1 MQPTY
6 GNWKIVREI
15 GRGSFGVVYEIARE
29 EYGYTY
35 HAALKVITIPQER
48 SEVDQIRSQGLSEA
62 DVTEYYKGIVEDC
75 VREIAMMSQM
85 QGHTNIVNYQN
96 HEVQPHTDGFGW
108 DILIQMELLTSL
120 SKYTA
125 SHVITLRD
133 VVNVG
138 IGVCHALERCQKLH
152 IIHRDIK
159 PDNIFV
165 SDQGDFKLGDF
176 GIART
181 AERTMSGMSR
191 KGTYTYMAPE
201 IYSGKAYSD
210 SVDLY
215 SLGLVLYRL
224 LNNNRG
230 PFMPPYPDKIQYKD
244 QEQALIRRMQGE
256 PLPMPGKDQG
266 RLAEIVLKAC
276 SFDPKDRYA
285 SPKEMREE
293 LEALLKDEEEHKKA
307 AAIELEEQLDD
318 QPADEEG
325 KQPEEKTEP
334 TTPHSEETPQEA
346 AEDGPVTPFD
356 QTAKDETEEET
367 VFLSEKADEPAEEVA
382 ASDQEETPKEDTEEG
397 TISLFDKPGEEE
409 TVFLPEKKDKTA
421 EEVVASDQEETPKE
435 DTDEGTIS
443 LFDKT
448 GEVVSEEETVFLSEK
463 ADEPAEDVVSSDQE
477 ETPKADT
484 EDGTISLFDKT
495 GEIAS
500 EEETVFLWDEKDKSA
515 EEQEELQEED
525 TQDVQRTEEEDGVAE
540 QPKSWKKKVLI
551 ACAAVLVLVCGY
563 FGFYR
568 LTTVAVPDV
577 MNLSIAEAEE
587 LFKENG
593 LILEEGKS
601 VYSEEAD
608 KGKIASCEREGK
620 RAKKGAVLSVAVSLG
635 KQTEVKDYTG
645 KQADKVKK
653 SLTKRGITVKEKKQ
667 YSLKYDKGV
676 IVKQSSEK
684 GAKLAEGD
692 TMTLTV
698 SKGPKPVKLE
708 QFTGMSQKDAVQK
721 AEKLGLK
728 VKTSEAFSSIAQKG
742 NVAEQSPKAGE
753 TVQEG
758 DTITF
763 TISKGAEQVKVP
775 NLMGKTRAEAESAL
789 KAAGLSVGSVTTSY
803 SSYAY
808 GNVCGQG
815 KTAGSQ
821 TDKGSAVNFTISVGA
836 KPVYTPKYT
845 PKSSYTPK
853 KSSGSTKKKKNKKK
867 SDTVVVNDK
876 DVDWW

>member
-244 QEQALIRRMQGE
+244 QEQALIRRMRGE
-256 PLPMPGKDQG
+256 PLPMPGKSQG

-293 LEALLKDEEEHKKA
+293 LEALLKNEEERKKTVVDEQTEPVDPQSTDEE
-307 AAIELEEQLDD
+307 DR
-318 QPADEEG
+318 
-325 KQPEEKTEP
+325 QPEEKTEP
-334 TTPHSEETPQEA
+334 SAPHSEEVPQE
-346 AEDGPVTPFD
+346 
-356 QTAKDETEEET
+356 
-367 VFLSEKADEPAEEVA
+367 
-382 ASDQEETPKEDTEEG
+382 
-397 TISLFDKPGEEE
+397 
-409 TVFLPEKKDKTA
+409 TA
-421 EEVVASDQEETPKE
+421 EEVVASDQEETPKADSE
-435 DTDEGTIS
+435 EGTIS
-443 LFDKT
+443 LLDKT
-448 GEVVSEEETVFLSEK
+448 GEVVSEEETVFLPEK
-463 ADEPAEDVVSSDQE
+463 EEETAEEVVASDQE
-477 ETPKADT
+477 ETPKADP
-484 EDGTISLFDKT
+484 EEGTISLFDKT
-495 GEIAS
+495 GEVVP
-500 EEETVFLWDEKDKSA
+500 EEETVFLWEKEDKT
-515 EEQEELQEED
+515 EEQD
-525 TQDVQRTEEEDGVAE
+525 TVPEEEDRVAE

-577 MNLSIAEAEE
+577 MNLSVAEAEE

-676 IVKQSSEK
+676 IVKQSSEE

-708 QFTGMSQKDAVQK
+708 QFTGMSEKDAVKK

-821 TDKGSAVNFTISVGA
+821 ADKGSAVNFTVSVGA

-853 KSSGSTKKKKNKKK
+853 KSSGSTKKKSKKK

>member
-1 MQPTY
+1 MVLQY
-6 GNWKIVREI
+6 GDWSIVQEL
-15 GRGSFGVVYEIARE
+15 GKGSFGTVYEIE
-29 EYGYTY
+29 KSEFGYVY
-35 HAALKVITIPQER
+35 RAALKVIHIPQG
-48 SEVDQIRSQGLSEA
+48 VA
-62 DVTEYYKGIVEDC
+62 DVEQVRSLGMSENDITEYYQDIVTDC
-75 VREIAMMSQM
+75 IREIVLMSQM
-85 QGHTNIVNYQN
+85 QGHTNVVNYQA
-96 HEVQPHTDGFGW
+96 HEVRRQENGVGW
-108 DILIQMELLTSL
+108 DILIQMELLTPL
-120 SKYTA
+120 NQYMA
-125 SHVITLRD
+125 SHAMTRKD
-133 VVNVG
+133 VVILG
-138 IGVCHALERCQKLH
+138 ISVCKALERCQKLG

-159 PDNIFV
+159 PANIFV

-201 IYSGKAYSD
+201 VYQGKAYNHR
-210 SVDLY
+210 VDIY

-224 LNNNRG
+224 LNNNRE
-230 PFMPPYPDKIQYKD
+230 PFLPPYPQKIRYQD
-244 QEQALIRRMQGE
+244 QEQAMIRRMRGDRLPPPGE
-256 PLPMPGKDQG
+256 ERGK
-266 RLAEIVLKAC
+266 LAEIVLKAC

-285 SPKEMREE
+285 DPKEMREE
-293 LEALLKDEEEHKKA
+293 LEELLKDEEERKKTA
-307 AAIELEEQLDD
+307 AAEQTEPVDP
-318 QPADEEG
+318 QPTDEEG
-325 KQPEEKTEP
+325 KQPEEKSEP
-334 TTPHSEETPQEA
+334 TAPHSEETLQETV
-346 AEDGPVTPFD
+346 EDGTVTLFN
-356 QTAKDETEEET
+356 QTAKD
-367 VFLSEKADEPAEEVA
+367 
-382 ASDQEETPKEDTEEG
+382 
-397 TISLFDKPGEEE
+397 
-409 TVFLPEKKDKTA
+409 
-421 EEVVASDQEETPKE
+421 
-435 DTDEGTIS
+435 
-443 LFDKT
+443 
-448 GEVVSEEETVFLSEK
+448 
-463 ADEPAEDVVSSDQE
+463 
-477 ETPKADT
+477 
-484 EDGTISLFDKT
+484 
-495 GEIAS
+495 
-500 EEETVFLWDEKDKSA
+500 ETVFLWDEKDKSV
-515 EEQEELQEED
+515 EGQEELLEED
-525 TQDVQRTEEEDGVAE
+525 TQVVQRTEEEDRVAE

-577 MNLSIAEAEE
+577 MNLSVAEAEE

-593 LILEEGKS
+593 LILEEGES

-698 SKGPKPVKLE
+698 SKGPKSVKLE
-708 QFTGMSQKDAVQK
+708 QFTGMSQKDAVKK

-753 TVQEG
+753 TAQGG

-821 TDKGSAVNFTISVGA
+821 ADKGSAVNFTTSVGA

-853 KSSGSTKKKKNKKK
+853 KSSGITKKSGAKADAKA
-867 SDTVVVNDK
+867 SDFGL
-876 DVDWW
+876 

>member
-75 VREIAMMSQM
+75 VQEIAMMSQM

-125 SHVITLRD
+125 SHAITLRD

-138 IGVCHALERCQKLH
+138 IGVCHALERCRKLH

-201 IYSGKAYSD
+201 IYSGRAYSD

-244 QEQALIRRMQGE
+244 QEQALIRRMRGE
-256 PLPMPGKDQG
+256 PLPMPGHNQG

-293 LEALLKDEEEHKKA
+293 LEALLKNEEERKKV
-307 AAIELEEQLDD
+307 AAIEQEEQLDD
-318 QPADEEG
+318 RHTVKKPL
-325 KQPEEKTEP
+325 QPEEKTEP
-334 TTPHSEETPQEA
+334 AVPHSEEVPQEA
-346 AEDGPVTPFD
+346 AEDGTVTPFD

-367 VFLSEKADEPAEEVA
+367 VFLSEKADEPAEDVVVSDQEETPKEDTDEGTISLFDKTGEAVSEEETVFLSEKA
-382 ASDQEETPKEDTEEG
+382 DEPAEDVVASDQEETPKEDTEEG

-409 TVFLPEKKDKTA
+409 TVFLPEKKDKAA
-421 EEVVASDQEETPKE
+421 EE
-435 DTDEGTIS
+435 
-443 LFDKT
+443 
-448 GEVVSEEETVFLSEK
+448 
-463 ADEPAEDVVSSDQE
+463 VVSSDQE
-477 ETPKADT
+477 ETPK
-484 EDGTISLFDKT
+484 EVVP
-495 GEIAS
+495 

-525 TQDVQRTEEEDGVAE
+525 TQDVQRTEEEGGVAE

-551 ACAAVLVLVCGY
+551 ACVAVLVLVCGY

-593 LILEEGKS
+593 LILEEGES

-653 SLTKRGITVKEKKQ
+653 SLSKRGITVKEKKQ

-728 VKTSEAFSSIAQKG
+728 VKTSEAFSSTAQKG

-821 TDKGSAVNFTISVGA
+821 ADKGSAVNFTVSVGA

-853 KSSGSTKKKKNKKK
+853 KSSGSTKKKSGAKADAKA
-867 SDTVVVNDK
+867 SDFGL
-876 DVDWW
+876 

>member
-125 SHVITLRD
+125 SHAITVRD

-201 IYSGKAYSD
+201 IYSGRAYSD

-230 PFMPPYPDKIQYKD
+230 PFMPPYPEKIQYKD

-256 PLPMPGKDQG
+256 PLPMPGQNQG

-276 SFDPKDRYA
+276 SYDPKDRYA

-293 LEALLKDEEEHKKA
+293 LEALLKNEEERKKA
-307 AAIELEEQLDD
+307 AAIGQEEQLDD
-318 QPADEEG
+318 QPTDEEG
-325 KQPEEKTEP
+325 KQPEEKPEP
-334 TTPHSEETPQEA
+334 TTPHSEEVPQEA
-346 AEDGPVTPFD
+346 AEDGTVTPFD

-367 VFLSEKADEPAEEVA
+367 VFLSEKADEPAEEPDVVPTEGEVA

-409 TVFLPEKKDKTA
+409 TVFLTEKAKEAA
-421 EEVVASDQEETPKE
+421 EEVAASDQEEETPKE
-435 DTDEGTIS
+435 
-443 LFDKT
+443 
-448 GEVVSEEETVFLSEK
+448 VV
-463 ADEPAEDVVSSDQE
+463 P
-477 ETPKADT
+477 
-484 EDGTISLFDKT
+484 
-495 GEIAS
+495 
-500 EEETVFLWDEKDKSA
+500 EEETVFLWGKEDKTA
-515 EEQEELQEED
+515 KEQD
-525 TQDVQRTEEEDGVAE
+525 TVPEEEDRVAE

-593 LILEEGKS
+593 LILEKGES

-653 SLTKRGITVKEKKQ
+653 SLSKRGITVKEKKQ

-821 TDKGSAVNFTISVGA
+821 ADKGSAVSFTVSVGA

-853 KSSGSTKKKKNKKK
+853 KSSGSTKKKSGAKADAKA
-867 SDTVVVNDK
+867 SDFGL
-876 DVDWW
+876 

>member
-1 MQPTY
+1 MVLQY
-6 GNWKIVREI
+6 GDWSIVQEL
-15 GRGSFGVVYEIARE
+15 GKGSFGTVYEIE
-29 EYGYTY
+29 KSEFGYVY
-35 HAALKVITIPQER
+35 RAALKVIHIPQG
-48 SEVDQIRSQGLSEA
+48 VA
-62 DVTEYYKGIVEDC
+62 DVEQVRSLGMSENDITEYYQDIVTDC
-75 VREIAMMSQM
+75 IREIVLMSQM
-85 QGHTNIVNYQN
+85 QGHTNVVNYQA
-96 HEVQPHTDGFGW
+96 HEVRRQENGVGW
-108 DILIQMELLTSL
+108 DILIQMELLTPL
-120 SKYTA
+120 NQYMA
-125 SHVITLRD
+125 SHAMTRKD
-133 VVNVG
+133 VVILG
-138 IGVCHALERCQKLH
+138 ISVCKALERCQKLG

-159 PDNIFV
+159 PANIFV

-201 IYSGKAYSD
+201 VYQGKAYNHR
-210 SVDLY
+210 VDIY

-224 LNNNRG
+224 LNNNRE
-230 PFMPPYPDKIQYKD
+230 PFLPPYPQKIRYQD
-244 QEQALIRRMQGE
+244 QEQAMIRRMRGDRLPPPGE
-256 PLPMPGKDQG
+256 ERGK
-266 RLAEIVLKAC
+266 LAEIVLKAC

-285 SPKEMREE
+285 DPKEMREE
-293 LEALLKDEEEHKKA
+293 LEELLKDEEERKKTA
-307 AAIELEEQLDD
+307 AAEQTEPVDP
-318 QPADEEG
+318 QPTDEEG

-334 TTPHSEETPQEA
+334 AVPHSEEVPQEA
-346 AEDGPVTPFD
+346 AEDGTVTPFD

-367 VFLSEKADEPAEEVA
+367 VFLSEKADEPAE
-382 ASDQEETPKEDTEEG
+382 D
-397 TISLFDKPGEEE
+397 
-409 TVFLPEKKDKTA
+409 
-421 EEVVASDQEETPKE
+421 VVVSDQEETPKE

-448 GEVVSEEETVFLSEK
+448 GEAV
-463 ADEPAEDVVSSDQE
+463 
-477 ETPKADT
+477 
-484 EDGTISLFDKT
+484 
-495 GEIAS
+495 S
-500 EEETVFLWDEKDKSA
+500 EEETVFLWDEKDKTM
-515 EEQEELQEED
+515 EEQEEWVEED
-525 TQDVQRTEEEDGVAE
+525 REAE
-540 QPKSWKKKVLI
+540 QPKSWKKKALI

-601 VYSEEAD
+601 IYSEEAD

-653 SLTKRGITVKEKKQ
+653 SLSKRGITVKEKKQ

-728 VKTSEAFSSIAQKG
+728 VKTSEAFSSTAQKG

-775 NLMGKTRAEAESAL
+775 NLMGKPRAEAESAL

-821 TDKGSAVNFTISVGA
+821 ADKGSAVNFTVSVGA

-853 KSSGSTKKKKNKKK
+853 KSSGSTKKKSGAKADAKA
-867 SDTVVVNDK
+867 SDFGL
-876 DVDWW
+876 

>member
-244 QEQALIRRMQGE
+244 QEQALIRRMRGE
-256 PLPMPGKDQG
+256 PLPMPGKSQG

-293 LEALLKDEEEHKKA
+293 LEALLKNEEERKKA
-307 AAIELEEQLDD
+307 TAIEQEEQLDD
-318 QPADEEG
+318 RHTVKKPL
-325 KQPEEKTEP
+325 QPEEKTEP
-334 TTPHSEETPQEA
+334 AVPHSEEVLQEA
-346 AEDGPVTPFD
+346 AEDGTVTPFD

-367 VFLSEKADEPAEEVA
+367 VFLSEKADEPAEEV
-382 ASDQEETPKEDTEEG
+382 
-397 TISLFDKPGEEE
+397 
-409 TVFLPEKKDKTA
+409 
-421 EEVVASDQEETPKE
+421 VASDQEETPKADPE
-435 DTDEGTIS
+435 EGTIS

-448 GEVVSEEETVFLSEK
+448 GEVV
-463 ADEPAEDVVSSDQE
+463 P
-477 ETPKADT
+477 
-484 EDGTISLFDKT
+484 
-495 GEIAS
+495 

-551 ACAAVLVLVCGY
+551 ACVAVLVLVCGY

-577 MNLSIAEAEE
+577 MNLSVAEAEE

-708 QFTGMSQKDAVQK
+708 QFTGMSKKDAVQK

-821 TDKGSAVNFTISVGA
+821 ADKGSAVNFTVSVGA

-853 KSSGSTKKKKNKKK
+853 KSSGSTKKKKK

>member
-244 QEQALIRRMQGE
+244 QEQALIRRMRGE
-256 PLPMPGKDQG
+256 PLPMPGKSQG

-293 LEALLKDEEEHKKA
+293 LEALLKNEEERKKTVVD
-307 AAIELEEQLDD
+307 EQTEPVDP
-318 QPADEEG
+318 QTTDEEG

-334 TTPHSEETPQEA
+334 AAPHSEEVPQEA
-346 AEDGPVTPFD
+346 AE
-356 QTAKDETEEET
+356 
-367 VFLSEKADEPAEEVA
+367 EVVV
-382 ASDQEETPKEDTEEG
+382 SDQEETSKADSEEG
-397 TISLFDKPGEEE
+397 TISLLDKTGEVVSEEE
-409 TVFLPEKKDKTA
+409 TVFLPEKEEETA
-421 EEVVASDQEETPKE
+421 EEVVASDQEETPKADSE
-435 DTDEGTIS
+435 EGTIS
-443 LFDKT
+443 LLDKT
-448 GEVVSEEETVFLSEK
+448 GEVVSEEETVFLPEK
-463 ADEPAEDVVSSDQE
+463 EEETAEEVVASDQE
-477 ETPKADT
+477 ETPKADP
-484 EDGTISLFDKT
+484 EEGTISLFDKT
-495 GEIAS
+495 GEVVP
-500 EEETVFLWDEKDKSA
+500 EEETVFLWEKEDKT
-515 EEQEELQEED
+515 EEQD
-525 TQDVQRTEEEDGVAE
+525 TVPEEEDGVAE

-551 ACAAVLVLVCGY
+551 ACVAVLVLVCGY

-577 MNLSIAEAEE
+577 MNLSVAEAEE

-821 TDKGSAVNFTISVGA
+821 ADKGSAVNFTVSVGA

-853 KSSGSTKKKKNKKK
+853 KSSGSTKKKSKKK

>member
-125 SHVITLRD
+125 SHAITLRD

-244 QEQALIRRMQGE
+244 QEQALIRRMRGE
-256 PLPMPGKDQG
+256 PLPMPGHNQG

-293 LEALLKDEEEHKKA
+293 LEALLKNEEERKKA
-307 AAIELEEQLDD
+307 AAIEQEEQLDD
-318 QPADEEG
+318 RHTVKKPL
-325 KQPEEKTEP
+325 QPEEKTEP
-334 TTPHSEETPQEA
+334 AVPHSEEVPQEA
-346 AEDGPVTPFD
+346 AEDGTVTPFD

-367 VFLSEKADEPAEEVA
+367 VFLSEKADEPAE
-382 ASDQEETPKEDTEEG
+382 D
-397 TISLFDKPGEEE
+397 
-409 TVFLPEKKDKTA
+409 
-421 EEVVASDQEETPKE
+421 VVVSDQEETPKE

-448 GEVVSEEETVFLSEK
+448 GEAVSEEETVFLSEK
-463 ADEPAEDVVSSDQE
+463 EEETAEEVVASDQE
-477 ETPKADT
+477 ETPKEDT
-484 EDGTISLFDKT
+484 DEGTIALFDKT

-500 EEETVFLWDEKDKSA
+500 GEETVFLWDEKDKTM
-515 EEQEELQEED
+515 EEQEEWVEED
-525 TQDVQRTEEEDGVAE
+525 REAE

-601 VYSEEAD
+601 IYSEEAD

-653 SLTKRGITVKEKKQ
+653 SLSKRGITVKEKKQ

-728 VKTSEAFSSIAQKG
+728 VKTSEAFSSTAQKG

-821 TDKGSAVNFTISVGA
+821 ADKGSAVNFTVSVGA

-853 KSSGSTKKKKNKKK
+853 KSSGSTKKKSKKK